1 MSEGDAPGNPAPV
14 IPQQKLIAPGQLQR
28 WTLDLQAM
36 AKCAAWTEEAPA
48 LLAEE
53 MASLSRSFPT
63 LIACVGVPLDNRRC
77 WVEAAEPYLDDDG
90 QLVVFDRGAR
100 NVVSGQPVTLPE
112 ETVCGL
118 IVRIPSP
125 ISGRPFATVLDRRLR
140 QLEVSNPERARLWK
154 QAILE
159 VKGTRYLAPRFGLW
173 FSQSWPHA
181 DPPVMVWSEYFEML
195 DIPADHVYYA
205 DQYFRLCLYAQW
217 REQPA
222 AQVLQNRVVPRLLI
236 DLMVADLQAL
246 GRLDDALEQLEMSLY
261 ELYNVVGRPALVE
274 PLKRVYRELVGH
286 ELAT

>member
-1 MSEGDAPGNPAPV
+1 MTSARPDVLPTIA
-14 IPQQKLIAPGQLQR
+14 QQKLIAPGQLQR
-28 WTLDLQAM
+28 WTLDLEAM
-36 AKCAAWTEEAPA
+36 SKCAEWTSEAPS
-48 LLAEE
+48 LLGEE
-53 MASLSRSFPT
+53 MSELSRSFPT

-77 WVEAAEPYLDDDG
+77 WVEAAEPLLDDG
-90 QLVVFDRGAR
+90 QLVVFDRGTR
-100 NVVSGQPVTLPE
+100 NVVSGRRVELPE

-125 ISGRPFATVLDRRLR
+125 ITGRPFATALDRRLR
-140 QLEVSNPERARLWK
+140 QLETANPDRARLWK

-261 ELYNVVGRPALVE
+261 EMYNVVGRPALVE
-274 PLKRVYRELVGH
+274 PLKRVYRDLVGT
-286 ELAT
+286 ELTT